1 VCVSCMDKHVCVY
14 YSDVWMRTWCEHACI
29 SMQDECVLFVC
40 MHAHDKRAA
49 YRYVILNKDFEKAYK
64 ATIKKTTDELEF
76 YK

>member
-1 VCVSCMDKHVCVY
+1 MLRSGYAGGAEEQVCVHDWDVRVCSRWCVCV
-14 YSDVWMRTWCEHACI
+14 R
-29 SMQDECVLFVC
+29 
-40 MHAHDKRAA
+40 AHDNLAA